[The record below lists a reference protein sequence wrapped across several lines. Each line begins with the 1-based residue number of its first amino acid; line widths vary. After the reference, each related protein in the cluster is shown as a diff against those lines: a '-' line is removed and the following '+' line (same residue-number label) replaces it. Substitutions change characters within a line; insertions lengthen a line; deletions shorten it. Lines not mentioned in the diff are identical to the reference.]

1 VRQWK
6 RKVDKVQVE
15 ELGLNVLERFLS
27 KQRSEKMMT

>member
-1 VRQWK
+1 MRQWK

-15 ELGLNVLERFLS
+15 ELELNVLERFLS